1 MDGQVG
7 IDNRDSA
14 IRNMAVVHIAQRA
27 GNEVEACNNNGCPAC
42 GTPAEQRLLDLV
54 LNLNLS
60 LNLDLALTSSTSTS
74 T

>member
-7 IDNRDSA
+7 VDNRDLA
-14 IRNMAVVHIAQRA
+14 IRNMAVVHKAQRT
-27 GNEVEACNNNGCPAC
+27 GNEVDACNNNGRPAC

-60 LNLDLALTSSTSTS
+60 LNLNLNLALTSSTST
-74 T
+74 